1 MSDRG
6 GAELART
13 GKVIVKGRNGGQVNS
28 TYSMASI
35 GLCRNSCILYT
46 SLISF
51 LRGVWDVSLAA
62 SVVGVVDCFKGWAKL
77 KMVAIV
83 QSIVAATQ
91 I

>member
-1 MSDRG
+1 MSVRG

-13 GKVIVKGRNGGQVNS
+13 GKVIVKGRIGGHVSS
-28 TYSMASI
+28 TYSVASI
-35 GLCRNSCILYT
+35 GLRRNSCILYT

-51 LRGVWDVSLAA
+51 LRGAWDVSLAA
-62 SVVGVVDCFKGWAKL
+62 SVVVVVDCCKGWAEL
-77 KMVAIV
+77 KMVAVV